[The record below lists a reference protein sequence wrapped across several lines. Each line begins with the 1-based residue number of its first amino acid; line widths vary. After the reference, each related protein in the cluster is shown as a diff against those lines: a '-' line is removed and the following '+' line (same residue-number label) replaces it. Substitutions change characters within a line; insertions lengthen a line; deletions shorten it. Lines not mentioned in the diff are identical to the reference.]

1 MKFFSEKFKEK
12 FKDRFSVK
20 LKDFSKF
27 DKSIKDGI
35 NDKYCNKIKIDLKLI
50 EKIIKSENL
59 ILVEKSKDVFEEK
72 QKNVFTSD
80 SNVKVGKSIDVE
92 NKGNGLYSLENS
104 ERNGEKLINFDNGS
118 CLNALSDQC
127 KDNKSKGKYFI
138 NEKFGKLKYRDEI
151 RVKVKEK
158 YLISEKLKDKVLKE
172 SKSFS
177 KKEEN
182 KVENGKDNIERK
194 IEFKIE

>member
-118 CLNALSDQC
+118 GLNALSDQC

-158 YLISEKLKDKVLKE
+158 YLILEKLKDKVLKE